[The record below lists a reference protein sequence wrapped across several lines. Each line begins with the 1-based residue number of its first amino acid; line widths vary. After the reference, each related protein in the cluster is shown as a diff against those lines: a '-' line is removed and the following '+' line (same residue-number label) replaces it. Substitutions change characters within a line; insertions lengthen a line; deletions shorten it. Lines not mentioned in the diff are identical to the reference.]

1 MNEEFKEKLR
11 KYGEG
16 SLPENE
22 REEVERELEKL
33 EAYQVYLDEVMERED
48 QQTSQRFAKE
58 PALKKREKRII
69 RRGKWKARIGNAM
82 TALSVFLIFTVVSS
96 IVTAV
101 FYSSGG
107 RGERYREVL
116 SSAIAVS
123 QPNTTVELSS
133 NAKFYF
139 RNEYSGRLVKQVGSE
154 QVDAGSYSTQLLFGL
169 GGVGDYNWTDERASR
184 QNAFFYSPDGK
195 SADVEDGEEW
205 DRLDKL
211 PEGTVAE
218 VSLSLDR
225 LYSTDELLKKL
236 ESLNVLP
243 VWFAVDDG
251 QNTDEFMVSSPLGFP
266 YRTIWLAEEMTVRK
280 VSTEKRGWFTSV
292 TSRSSVSPGVEEY
305 GSGEVREENFLRK
318 LRLMQKYKTISRNAA
333 PFINVNKS
341 LGYLEEHG
349 VQLYGAVV
357 TGPVK
362 ELLKLKETPWIRN
375 IRVGE
380 VRLWNWRE

>member
-1 MNEEFKEKLR
+1 
-11 KYGEG
+11 
-16 SLPENE
+16 
-22 REEVERELEKL
+22 
-33 EAYQVYLDEVMERED
+33 
-48 QQTSQRFAKE
+48 
-58 PALKKREKRII
+58 
-69 RRGKWKARIGNAM
+69 
-82 TALSVFLIFTVVSS
+82 
-96 IVTAV
+96 
-101 FYSSGG
+101 
-107 RGERYREVL
+107 VL

-133 NAKFYF
+133 NTKFYF

-169 GGVGDYNWTDERASR
+169 GGVGDYNWTDERTSR
-184 QNAFFYSPDGK
+184 QNAFFYPPDGK

-205 DRLDKL
+205 ERLDKL

-236 ESLNVLP
+236 EPLNVLP

-251 QNTDEFMVSSPLGFP
+251 QNTDELMVSSPLGFP
-266 YRTIWLAEEMTVRK
+266 YRTIWLAEEMKVQK

-292 TSRSSVSPGVEEY
+292 TSSSSMSLGVEEY
-305 GSGEVREENFLRK
+305 GSGELREQNFLRK

-349 VQLYGAVV
+349 VHLYGAVI